1 MSEASVQKLK
11 SLAARVRA
19 SEPSGINE
27 SEISNDTNRDPDD
40 ISLADTSDTVSE
52 SPSKRRV
59 NYYNYA

>member
-19 SEPSGINE
+19 AEASGTNE
-27 SEISNDTNRDPDD
+27 SEISNDTYKDPDD

-52 SPSKRRV
+52 SPSKMKV
-59 NYYNYA
+59 KYYC